1 MGNRILQQDLQIS
14 FRPFITACFFFLTF
28 LPDILPLQIL
38 QLYTSLQTSRSVIL
52 LGCPGS
58 GKSTIYSTLA
68 SALNTLNGKATQP
81 VMKTRRQP
89 VAERKLSSALKQA
102 KAPVEEIKD
111 ILWPRVDLSV
121 VFPKSLTCEEV
132 SYEIYGVVKIPKDV
146 RRTYSQYRYKGGT
159 RE

>member
-1 MGNRILQQDLQIS
+1 M
-14 FRPFITACFFFLTF
+14 
-28 LPDILPLQIL
+28 
-38 QLYTSLQTSRSVIL
+38 IL

-81 VMKTRRQP
+81 FMKTRKQT
-89 VAERKLSSALKQA
+89 VAGRKMSSALKRA

-111 ILWPRVDLSV
+111 VLWPRVDLSV

-132 SYEIYGVVKIPKDV
+132 SYEIYGVVKIPSDV
-146 RRTYSQYRYKGGT
+146 RRTYSQYRYFGVQGSNSNECYGQIKVYFSHFQCLADDLSSAFVFKQMLS
-159 RE
+159 E